1 MELFIGGRAQGKLE
15 FVLEERKDEETRVF
29 DGTVP
34 EAAEN
39 GKTIIIN
46 NLHNFVRKELEKN
59 GDPEKKIN
67 GLLSG
72 TDRCVIIGDEIG
84 NGIVPEDR
92 FEREYRER
100 YGRILIWLAKRADR
114 VVRVIC
120 GIGRTIK

>member
-15 FVLEERKDEETRVF
+15 LVLEERKDEETRVV
-29 DGTVP
+29 DGTIP

-39 GKTIIIN
+39 GETIIIN

-67 GLLSG
+67 GFLSG